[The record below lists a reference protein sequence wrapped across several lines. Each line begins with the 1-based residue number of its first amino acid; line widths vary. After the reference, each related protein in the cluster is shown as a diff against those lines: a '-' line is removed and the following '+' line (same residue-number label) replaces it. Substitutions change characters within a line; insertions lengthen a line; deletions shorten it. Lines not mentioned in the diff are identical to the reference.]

1 MKTPVFAAA
10 VAAAFLTLP
19 FAATAG
25 GGFTSGVVNA
35 GQDAWSQAALHEP
48 CMNGDVSASGRF
60 SSQLA
65 EDKAMVR
72 MGMANA
78 QES

>member
-1 MKTPVFAAA
+1 MKTPVYAAA
-10 VAAAFLTLP
+10 IAAAFLTLP

-25 GGFTSGVVNA
+25 GGFTSGMVNA
-35 GQDAWSQAALHEP
+35 DQDAWSQTALYES

-65 EDKAMVR
+65 EYKAMVR
-72 MGMANA
+72 MGIANDE
-78 QES
+78 ES